1 MNPHIILLC
10 ICESDEDRS
19 REVPPVV
26 VTVSE
31 VLLRAYIETHCSWK
45 VKIALIKSLSASALF
60 VFPFKDSYIT

>member
-10 ICESDEDRS
+10 ICEFHEYRR

-31 VLLRAYIETHCSWK
+31 VTLTRVHWNLTAVRRRRSPW
-45 VKIALIKSLSASALF
+45 
-60 VFPFKDSYIT
+60 

>member
-10 ICESDEDRS
+10 ICEFREDRR

-31 VLLRAYIETHCSWK
+31 VLLRAYNETSLQLEGEDCLDK
-45 VKIALIKSLSASALF
+45 VTECICTLCAS
-60 VFPFKDSYIT
+60 I